1 MRRVRLFAVPLL
13 LLAACGH
20 PLKGYW
26 KAEAVPAPLKKVGID
41 FDDATD
47 RVLAHI
53 DRFLPNSDTSEHKH
67 EPGHYTFDAA
77 TKAVTVK
84 CKLMGD
90 GKAETWTG
98 TLAGETLELTGGADM
113 VKLVKGGAAH

>member
-1 MRRVRLFAVPLL
+1 MLRRHRLFAVPLL

-26 KAEAVPAPLKKVGID
+26 KAETVPAPLKKVGID

-47 RVLAHI
+47 RVLAHV
-53 DRFLPNSDTSEHKH
+53 DRVLANGDSEHKH
-67 EPGHYTFDAA
+67 ENGHYTFDAES
-77 TKAVTVK
+77 KLVTVK

-98 TLAGETLELTGGADM
+98 TLAGEVLELTGGTEK